1 MRGTELSSASLE
13 DLAAYLA
20 RMVAGRD
27 FRVSEVVDA
36 LLKKAVLAKTS
47 DIHLEPTKSGTRVR
61 YRIDGVLRDAALLP
75 STLHDQLVSRIKV
88 LSDLLTHRRD
98 IVQEGRISIDVG
110 ELTTD
115 LRVSIVPTV
124 GGEKVVIRVFSMH
137 DAVFDLSRVGYSP
150 DMQRRLKAVLFDL
163 EGLFLLTG
171 PSGSGK
177 TTTLYS
183 ILNEI
188 QREMEDFASI
198 TTIEDPVEYEF
209 GTFSQMQVNRQVE
222 FDFAAGLKAAL
233 RQDPEVIMV
242 GEIRD
247 AETGEVAL
255 RAGLTGHLVL
265 STLHSGSAP
274 ETVTRLINM
283 GLEPFVVASALT
295 GTIAQRLVRKLCAE
309 CVEPHELDP
318 VKLDLIKRLRHAP
331 EGEAQETPQFY
342 RGAGCEACGFSGFS
356 GRLPIAEFLT
366 IDEDLRG
373 LILDKAR
380 TGTIRKHLLTKGW
393 TSLFDDGLEKAMAK
407 LTTFGEVMRRVSLR
421 EVL

>member
-1 MRGTELSSASLE
+1 VRGGDLDNASLE
-13 DLAAYLA
+13 DVSAYLS
-20 RMVAGRD
+20 RMVSSGD
-27 FRVSEVVDA
+27 FRVSELCNVV
-36 LLKKAVLAKTS
+36 LKKAVLAKTS
-47 DIHLEPTKSGTRVR
+47 DIHLEPTNKGTRVR

-75 STLHDQLVSRIKV
+75 LTLHDQLVSRIKV

-98 IVQEGRISIDVG
+98 IVQEGRISIQVG
-110 ELTTD
+110 KHSTD

-137 DAVFDLSRVGYSP
+137 DAVFDLAQVGYNE

-247 AETGEVAL
+247 VETGEVAL
-255 RAGLTGHLVL
+255 RAGLTGHMVL

-295 GTIAQRLVRKLCAE
+295 GTIAQRLVRRLCPE
-309 CVEPHELDP
+309 CIEPHELDP
-318 VKLDLIKRLRHAP
+318 MKLELIQRLSHLEGNTEEQTP
-331 EGEAQETPQFY
+331 EFF
-342 RGAGCEACGFSGFS
+342 RGKGCEACGFSGFS
-356 GRLPIAEFLT
+356 GRLPIAEFLSV
-366 IDEDLRG
+366 DEDLRG
-373 LILDKAR
+373 MILDKAR
-380 TGTIRKHLLTKGW
+380 TGTIRRHLLERGW
-393 TSLFDDGLEKAMAK
+393 KTIFDDGLQKAQDK
-407 LTTFGEVMRRVSLR
+407 QTTFQEVMRRVSLR

>member
-1 MRGTELSSASLE
+1 MRGNELSNATLE
-13 DLAAYLA
+13 DISAHLD
-20 RMVAGRD
+20 RMVAGRE
-27 FRVSEVVDA
+27 FRVSEVCDV

-47 DIHLEPTKSGTRVR
+47 DIHLEPTKRGTRVR

-98 IVQEGRISIDVG
+98 IVQEGRISIVVG
-110 ELTTD
+110 DHATD

-124 GGEKVVIRVFSMH
+124 GGEKAVIRVFSMH
-137 DAVFDLSRVGYSP
+137 DAVFSLSEVGYSD

-209 GTFSQMQVNRQVE
+209 GTFSQMQVNRQVD

-247 AETGEVAL
+247 VETGEVAL
-255 RAGLTGHLVL
+255 RAGLTGHMVL

-295 GTIAQRLVRKLCAE
+295 GTIAQRLVRRLCPE

-318 VKLDLIKRLRHAP
+318 MKLELIQRLSHLDADAP
-331 EGEAQETPQFY
+331 PPEFF
-342 RGAGCEACGFSGFS
+342 RGKGCEACGFSGFS
-356 GRLPIAEFLT
+356 GRLPIAEFLSV
-366 IDEDLRG
+366 DEDLRG

-380 TGTIRKHLLTKGW
+380 TGTIRRHLLSKGW
-393 TSLFDDGLEKAMAK
+393 KSLFDDGLQKAQGK
-407 LTTFGEVMRRVSLR
+407 LTTFEEVMRRVSLR